1 MKFTMREATGLPA
14 GSYPAKFTGAE
25 PFENDFGPGVKLLFE
40 VTAGE
45 HAGEVGS
52 RITSEKFSSKSNLYK
67 VTKAGQ
73 RWRD

>member
-45 HAGEVGS
+45 VGS